1 MNTRYID
8 VHSHLQFEQYAHD
21 EEKIINRMREQGV
34 ASIVVGV
41 DLVSS
46 RKAVALAEKYE
57 HLYAAVGLH
66 PNHADQEFFDEAAYR
81 ALATHP
87 KVVAIGECGLD
98 FFRPVELNDEVKRA
112 QKELLQKHIALA
124 ASLNKPLIIHCRPTK
139 GTQDAY
145 HDLIEIVR
153 EAKKEHPKLHGDIH
167 FFVGGIKEAE
177 AFFALDFTISF
188 TAVITFARDY
198 DEVIKAVPLK
208 NILSET
214 DAPYLAPAARRG
226 ERNDPLA
233 VIDVVDR
240 IAIIRGEDTETVGA
254 ILLANAGR
262 VFGLPGIPAA

>member
-1 MNTRYID
+1 MNIRYID

-21 EEKIINRMREQGV
+21 DDTIINQMQEQGI
-34 ASIVVGV
+34 AGIVVGV
-41 DLVSS
+41 DLASS

-66 PNHADQEFFDEAAYR
+66 PNHAGQEFFDEAAYH
-81 ALATHP
+81 ALVAHP

-98 FFRPVELNDEVKRA
+98 FFRPVELNDEIKHA
-112 QKELLQKHIALA
+112 QKELLQKHIVLA
-124 ASLNKPLIIHCRPTK
+124 VSLNKPLIIHCRPTK

-145 HDLIEIVR
+145 HDLIEILK
-153 EAKKEHPKLHGDIH
+153 EAKKEHPKLRGDIH

-177 AFFALDFTISF
+177 AFFALDFTVSF

-198 DEVIKAVPLK
+198 DEVIKAVPLS

-233 VIDVVDR
+233 VIDVALK
-240 IAIIRGEDTETVGA
+240 IAAIRGEDPEIVRKT
-254 ILLANAGR
+254 LLGNAERMFALGHS
-262 VFGLPGIPAA
+262 A